1 MLCRAAVFVFV
12 FVVLLMTA
20 CLSAQENRTTSS
32 ALKVCR
38 TENPPPC
45 ADTAPRITHYVDP
58 KYTDEAR
65 KLKVR
70 GSVLLYLVVGTDGRA
85 HDIRVVRP
93 LGHGLDEEAVK
104 AAEQWKFAPGA
115 DHGTPVPVELNAE
128 AVFRI
133 Y

>member
-1 MLCRAAVFVFV
+1 M
-12 FVVLLMTA
+12 
-20 CLSAQENRTTSS
+20 
-32 ALKVCR
+32 CR

-93 LGHGLDEEAVK
+93 LGHGLDEQAVK
-104 AAEQWKFAPGA
+104 AVEQWKFAPGA

-128 AVFRI
+128 ATFRI